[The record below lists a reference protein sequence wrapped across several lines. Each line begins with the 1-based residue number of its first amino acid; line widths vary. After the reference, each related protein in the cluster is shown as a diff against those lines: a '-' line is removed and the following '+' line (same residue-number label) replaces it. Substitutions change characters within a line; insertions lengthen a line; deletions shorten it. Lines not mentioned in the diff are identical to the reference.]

1 MVTIF
6 IIVVIVI
13 AIPMIIAASSEASEK
28 EDANRK
34 AQERRFT
41 HTGFSSFTFKLK
53 GSNYCSDLAKEFL
66 KEIKEGDAVVLMP
79 EFFNEYDKYAISV
92 RLFGRN
98 IGYVDRTAAYH
109 WAEKLFGG
117 SAPNYRLCVAKKVTL
132 NEGFDYPVVDFEVF
146 YKDHEGTAK
155 FNFKHGGPDYIY
167 VDPIEG
173 CGKDMAEDIV
183 KRHFLFSEV
192 SREMVYTHPEWY
204 GLDDDTDG
212 GDDLNEKWH
221 EEDVQHLK
229 QFIFDLYSG
238 LFVDVKA
245 KSKFLKQVAMNRIYG
260 NNEKLEKLL
269 DRYLE
274 FKELKLK

>member
-1 MVTIF
+1 MVVLV
-6 IIVVIVI
+6 IIILVVVLLF
-13 AIPMIIAASSEASEK
+13 AIPIYMSANEQEK
-28 EDANRK
+28 EELKRQDK
-34 AQERRFT
+34 RFSN
-41 HTGFSSFTFKLK
+41 TGFSSFTFKLK

-92 RLFGRN
+92 RLFGRH

-146 YKDHEGTAK
+146 YKDTEGTAK

-173 CGKDMAEDIV
+173 CGKDVAEDIV

-204 GLDDDTDG
+204 GLDDDADEE
-212 GDDLNEKWH
+212 DDLNEKWH

-238 LFVDVKA
+238 AFVDVKA
-245 KSKFLKQVAMNRIYG
+245 KSKFLKRVSMDRIYG
-260 NNEKLEKLL
+260 NNDKLERLL
-269 DRYLE
+269 NRYLE

>member
-1 MVTIF
+1 MVVLV
-6 IIVVIVI
+6 IIILVVVLLF
-13 AIPMIIAASSEASEK
+13 AIPIYMSANEEEK
-28 EDANRK
+28 EELKRQDK
-34 AQERRFT
+34 RFSN
-41 HTGFSSFTFKLK
+41 TGFSSFTFKLK

-92 RLFGRN
+92 RLFGRH
-98 IGYVDRTAAYH
+98 IGYVDRTVAYH

-146 YKDHEGTAK
+146 YKDTGGTAK

-173 CGKDMAEDIV
+173 CGKDVAEDIV

-204 GLDDDTDG
+204 GLDDDADEE
-212 GDDLNEKWH
+212 DDLTEKWH
-221 EEDVQHLK
+221 EEDVQYLK

-238 LFVDVKA
+238 AFVDVKA
-245 KSKFLKQVAMNRIYG
+245 KSKFLKRVSMDRVYG
-260 NNEKLEKLL
+260 NNEKLERLL
-269 DRYLE
+269 NRYLE

>member
-1 MVTIF
+1 MVVLV
-6 IIVVIVI
+6 IIILVVVLLF
-13 AIPMIIAASSEASEK
+13 AIPIYISANEAEK
-28 EDANRK
+28 EELKKQDK
-34 AQERRFT
+34 RFSN
-41 HTGFSSFTFKLK
+41 TGFSSFTFKLK

-92 RLFGRN
+92 RLFGRH

-146 YKDHEGTAK
+146 YKDTEGTAK

-173 CGKDMAEDIV
+173 CGKDVAEDIV

-204 GLDDDTDG
+204 GLDDDADEE
-212 GDDLNEKWH
+212 DDLTEKWH

-238 LFVDVKA
+238 AFVDVKA
-245 KSKFLKQVAMNRIYG
+245 KSKFLKRVSMDRIYG
-260 NNEKLEKLL
+260 NNDKLERLL
-269 DRYLE
+269 NRYLE

>member
-13 AIPMIIAASSEASEK
+13 AIPMIIAASSEASEQ

-66 KEIKEGDAVVLMP
+66 SDIQEGDAVVLMP

-92 RLFGRN
+92 RLFGKH
-98 IGYVDRTAAYH
+98 IGYVDRTTACH
-109 WAEKLFGG
+109 WAEKLFEG
-117 SAPNYRLCVAKKVTL
+117 SAPNYRLCVAKEVIL
-132 NEGFDYPVVDFEVF
+132 NEGYDYPVVEFEVF
-146 YKDHEGTAK
+146 YKDNQGQAKIDYKHEGPK
-155 FNFKHGGPDYIY
+155 WVY
-167 VDPIEG
+167 VDPVEG
-173 CGKDMAEDIV
+173 CGKDLTEDIV
-183 KRHFLFSEV
+183 KRGFILSEV
-192 SREMVYTHPEWY
+192 SREVVNTHPEWY
-204 GLDDDTDG
+204 GLNDKTD
-212 GDDLNEKWH
+212 DDLNEKWH
-221 EEDVQHLK
+221 GEDVQHLK

-238 LFVDVKA
+238 AFTQQNA
-245 KSKFLKQVAMNRIYG
+245 KSKFLKQVAMDRIYG

-269 DRYLE
+269 DMYLD
-274 FKELKLK
+274 FKELELK

>member
-1 MVTIF
+1 MVVLV
-6 IIVVIVI
+6 IIILVVVLLF
-13 AIPMIIAASSEASEK
+13 AIPIYMSANEEEK
-28 EDANRK
+28 EELKRQDK
-34 AQERRFT
+34 RFSN
-41 HTGFSSFTFKLK
+41 TGFSSFTFKLK

-92 RLFGRN
+92 RLFGRH

-146 YKDHEGTAK
+146 YKDTEGTAK

-173 CGKDMAEDIV
+173 CGKDVAEDIV

-204 GLDDDTDG
+204 GLDDDADEE
-212 GDDLNEKWH
+212 DDLTEKWH

-229 QFIFDLYSG
+229 QFIFNLYSG
-238 LFVDVKA
+238 AFVDAKA
-245 KSKFLKQVAMNRIYG
+245 KSKFLKQVAMDRIYG
-260 NNEKLEKLL
+260 NNDKLERLL
-269 DRYLE
+269 NRYLE